1 MQYIELRTGAGHWAQ
16 PFSFGGK
23 RIFFCPKSS
32 FPSYKDSLWF
42 CSKTALQFAFGCA
55 PWQPMPLWDVKC
67 SALHVPAQHA
77 AMRDAARCTGH
88 RTALH
93 PASHFSVCPRGG
105 RPIQRSCAMTHTA
118 QLLLHPQGTALGSLI
133 HFFSVITPS
142 MTTSS
147 VNRLPGMTSEP
158 SGRKSFCS
166 KVVCSV
172 LPGP

>member
-1 MQYIELRTGAGHWAQ
+1 MNRGWALGAALFFWGKTHFLL
-16 PFSFGGK
+16 PEKLLSFIQGQ
-23 RIFFCPKSS
+23 
-32 FPSYKDSLWF
+32 LWF
-42 CSKTALQFAFGCA
+42 CSKTALQFAFGSA
-55 PWQPMPLWDVKC
+55 PWQPVPLRDVKC
-67 SALHVPAQHA
+67 SALHVPAQRV

-93 PASHFSVCPRGG
+93 PAPHFPTCLWGD
-105 RPIQRSCAMTHTA
+105 RPIQRSCAVCVIA
-118 QLLLHPQGTALGSLI
+118 QLLLHTQGTALGSLT

-166 KVVCSV
+166 KVVCCV

>member
-1 MQYIELRTGAGHWAQ
+1 MQLCHRGWALGAALFFWGKTHFLL
-16 PFSFGGK
+16 PEKLLSFIQGQ
-23 RIFFCPKSS
+23 
-32 FPSYKDSLWF
+32 LWF
-42 CSKTALQFAFGCA
+42 CSKAALPFAFGCA
-55 PWQPMPLWDVKC
+55 LWHPVPLWDVKC

-77 AMRDAARCTGH
+77 AMKDAARCTGH

-93 PASHFSVCPRGG
+93 PAPHFPACPRGG

-118 QLLLHPQGTALGSLI
+118 QLLFHTQGTALGSLI

-166 KVVCSV
+166 KVVCFV

>member
-16 PFSFGGK
+16 PFSFGEE
-23 RIFFCPKSS
+23 RFFFCPKSS
-32 FPSYKDSLWF
+32 FPSYKDSPGFAQRLP
-42 CSKTALQFAFGCA
+42 CSLPSAALPGNRCHCGN
-55 PWQPMPLWDVKC
+55 VKC

-93 PASHFSVCPRGG
+93 PAPYFSASPRGG

-118 QLLLHPQGTALGSLI
+118 QLLLHTQGTALGSLT

-166 KVVCSV
+166 KVVCCV